1 MNQTQR
7 CSQIITH
14 HMNLTFSLPCFSSF
28 FSLHQYHYFLL
39 FISNR
44 KGSGSAFMF
53 HHSVLKIFS
62 NLFVSH
68 LIAFSLSHTIMSN
81 YKAAVV
87 LQPESLYYFV
97 SELLLPTGMIWTRL
111 FNTIT
116 SASAQNI
123 TQKIKQTMTFK
134 SITFQV
140 SRVCYTTDIYTNNNW
155 ITDKST
161 VKVVLTC
168 VNKTK
173 YSWYFTTKYTV

>member
-7 CSQIITH
+7 CSQIIAH
-14 HMNLTFSLPCFSSF
+14 HMNLTFSLLCFSSF

-97 SELLLPTGMIWTRL
+97 SELLLPHRNDL
-111 FNTIT
+111 D
-116 SASAQNI
+116 Q
-123 TQKIKQTMTFK
+123 
-134 SITFQV
+134 TFQYNYICICTKHN
-140 SRVCYTTDIYTNNNW
+140 SENQTDHDIQEHNISSLESLLYNW
-155 ITDKST
+155 Y
-161 VKVVLTC
+161 L
-168 VNKTK
+168 
-173 YSWYFTTKYTV
+173 YQ

>member
-1 MNQTQR
+1 MRNR
-7 CSQIITH
+7 NYEPNPKVLPNYHAPYEFNVLS
-14 HMNLTFSLPCFSSF
+14 SLFF
-28 FSLHQYHYFLL
+28 LLFSLHQYHYFLL

-97 SELLLPTGMIWTRL
+97 SELLLPHRNDL
-111 FNTIT
+111 D
-116 SASAQNI
+116 Q
-123 TQKIKQTMTFK
+123 
-134 SITFQV
+134 TFQYNYICICTKHN
-140 SRVCYTTDIYTNNNW
+140 SENQTDHDIQEHNISSLESLLYNW
-155 ITDKST
+155 Y
-161 VKVVLTC
+161 L
-168 VNKTK
+168 
-173 YSWYFTTKYTV
+173 YQ

>member
-1 MNQTQR
+1 MRNR
-7 CSQIITH
+7 NYEPNPKVLPNYHAPYEFNVLS
-14 HMNLTFSLPCFSSF
+14 SLFF
-28 FSLHQYHYFLL
+28 LLFSLHQYHYFLL

-140 SRVCYTTDIYTNNNW
+140 WSLLDNW
-155 ITDKST
+155 Y
-161 VKVVLTC
+161 L
-168 VNKTK
+168 
-173 YSWYFTTKYTV
+173 YQ